1 MRFLPMVVHAEHR
14 GDFRIHV
21 TFNDGSEGTVDCR
34 NWLKGPVFKPLKDR
48 RYFSRFFV
56 EAGAVAWP
64 NGADIA
70 PETLYEAAHSTRSHR
85 ARRVSVVRE
94 RPTNYGRPA
103 RTRRRSGGSSHKKR

>member
-1 MRFLPMVVHAEHR
+1 MVVQAEHR

-21 TFNDGSEGTVDCR
+21 TFNDGSEGTVDCS
-34 NWLKGPVFKPLKDR
+34 NWLKGPVFKPLKDP

-70 PETLYEAAHSTRSHR
+70 PETMYEAAISNRSHR
-85 ARRVSVVRE
+85 VRRASVVRE
-94 RPTNYGRPA
+94 RPPAYRTPA
-103 RTRRRSGGSSHKKR
+103 RPRRRSSGASRNKR